1 MIRPSSSSVSLFW
14 FDSLDGKACLSSSRQ
29 ESLWDFVMLAR
40 MVGFEA
46 TIWFEPSWECI
57 DFVVIIILGCKFEG
71 KERERW
77 VQEK

>member
-1 MIRPSSSSVSLFW
+1 MSLFW

-29 ESLWDFVMLAR
+29 ESLWDFVMLEWLDLR
-40 MVGFEA
+40 QLYGLKFEL
-46 TIWFEPSWECI
+46 SWECI
-57 DFVVIIILGCKFEG
+57 DFVVIITLGCKFEG